1 MNSQEKKEAY
11 NYVFDDLI
19 SNYGD
24 LFRGKYDAKNGSES
38 FMYGIWTVMDVIA
51 HNDKKDEVL
60 NALFFT
66 NMQISED
73 RIKNKNGN
81 K

>member
-24 LFRGKYDAKNGSES
+24 LFRGKYDAKNGSAS

-51 HNDKKDEVL
+51 HNAKKDEVL

-73 RIKNKNGN
+73 RVKNKNGN